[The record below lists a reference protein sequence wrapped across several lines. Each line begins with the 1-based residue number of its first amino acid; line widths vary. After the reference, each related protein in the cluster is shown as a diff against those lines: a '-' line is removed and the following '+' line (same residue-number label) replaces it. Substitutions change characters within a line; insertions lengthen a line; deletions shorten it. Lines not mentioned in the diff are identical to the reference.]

1 MKVKHL
7 IEILSKLD
15 PELDVGYMHN
25 SGVLYADSVG
35 VYEGLF
41 HGPNG
46 NKMTYKTSKQKY
58 LLIGNP
64 GNFEELA
71 YHDVNT
77 PKHTFD
83 VFQDGI
89 IEEDTWEND

>member
-1 MKVKHL
+1 MKVKNL
-7 IEILSKLD
+7 TQVLSKLD
-15 PELDVGYMHN
+15 PELDVGYMHD
-25 SGVLYADSVG
+25 GGILYADVVG

-41 HGPNG
+41 YGPNG
-46 NKMTYKTSKQKY
+46 NKMTYKTTKQKY

-77 PKHTFD
+77 PKHTFN
-83 VFQDGI
+83 VFQDGT
-89 IEEDTWEND
+89 IEEDTWGND